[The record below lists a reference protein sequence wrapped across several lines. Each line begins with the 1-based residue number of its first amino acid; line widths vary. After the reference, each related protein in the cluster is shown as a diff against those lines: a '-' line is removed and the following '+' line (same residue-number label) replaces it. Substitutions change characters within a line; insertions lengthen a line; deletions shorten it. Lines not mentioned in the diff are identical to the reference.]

1 MKVFQSIRHFL
12 SSILRW
18 FDSDFDVQ
26 DLLSGQDVNAK
37 KIDWFRA
44 VPFVFLHVACLGV
57 IWTGWSWV
65 AVATC
70 AALYFIRMFAIT
82 GIYHR
87 YFSHKTYKTSR
98 PVQFLMALLGATAVQ
113 RGALWWAAHHRHHH
127 MYSDQPEDVHSPL
140 QHGFLW
146 SHMGWILNKRN
157 FETKYRFIPELSKYP
172 ELVFLNRY
180 DTLVPIVFATALFFF
195 GKFLGARFPELNTS
209 GSQMLVWG
217 FFIST
222 TILFHA
228 TQTINSLSH
237 LFGSQRYAAGD
248 TSRNNFWLALL
259 TMGEGWHNNH
269 HYFQGATRQGFF
281 WYEVDV
287 TYYILKALSWTGLI
301 WSLQPVPKHILN
313 LGPSGGTHQSGSRPS
328 IPA

>member
-1 MKVFQSIRHFL
+1 MKAVRHFF

-44 VPFVFLHVACLGV
+44 VPFVFLHVACLGAL
-57 IWTGWSWV
+57 WTGWSPV
-65 AVATC
+65 ALAVC

-98 PVQFLMALLGATAVQ
+98 PFQFLMALLGATAVQ

-157 FETKYRFIPELSKYP
+157 FATQYKFIPELTKYP
-172 ELVFLNRY
+172 ELMFLNRY
-180 DTLVPIVFATALFFF
+180 DTIIPILFASAIFAL
-195 GKFLGARFPELNTS
+195 GSVLGSRYPSLHTS

-237 LFGSQRYAAGD
+237 LFGTQRYDSGD
-248 TSRNNFWLALL
+248 TSRNNPLLALL

-269 HYFQGATRQGFF
+269 HFFQASTRQGFF
-281 WYEVDV
+281 WWEVDI
-287 TYYILKALSWTGLI
+287 TFYILKMLSWTGLI
-301 WSLQPVPKHILN
+301 WNLQPVPKHILN
-313 LGPSGGTHQSGSRPS
+313 LTSPSDIHKNRPQPS
-328 IPA
+328 LPV